1 MKKTQIKTLL
11 FNPSIHKTIEENIKK
26 YIYKKTKKIFFELNK
41 KNLKNILH

>member
-1 MKKTQIKTLL
+1 MKKTKTKTLL
-11 FNPSIHKTIEENIKK
+11 ITPSIHKKIEENIKK